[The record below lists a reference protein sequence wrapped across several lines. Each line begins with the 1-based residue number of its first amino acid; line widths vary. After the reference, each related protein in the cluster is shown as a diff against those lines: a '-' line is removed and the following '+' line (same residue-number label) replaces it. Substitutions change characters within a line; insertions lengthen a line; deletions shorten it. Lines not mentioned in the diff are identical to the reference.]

1 MFARGHRSAALQCLG
16 CRAQIRTGERN
27 IASRPAAVELR
38 VICEPPIT
46 IEQKEIRRTAC
57 RIRLRHLFR
66 LVIQIRKVKPLS
78 VAIRVIAEGESSG

>member
-1 MFARGHRSAALQCLG
+1 
-16 CRAQIRTGERN
+16 
-27 IASRPAAVELR
+27 